1 MFDQGGICL
10 RSLFGFYLQ
19 LVSRIIKDL
28 METTMTDQE
37 LLQGIARIAQ
47 DAGEEILAVYNDDAP
62 LDISLKE
69 DDSPLTLADS
79 RANAVIVA
87 GLKRLDEFMPVISE
101 EAEMP
106 SFEERSQWHR
116 YWLVDPLDGTKEF
129 ISRNGEFTVNI
140 ALVEQGVPVLGVVHV
155 PVSNVTYYGG
165 TAVHGAWREEAGK
178 AAAALQ
184 PTHIEEATSLLRF
197 VASRSHR
204 GVQVDQLIQQ
214 AATRFDAIE
223 VVSMGSSLKMCLL
236 AEGKADCYPRLAPTS
251 EWDTAAAHAVLSAVG
266 GEIVKTDFQPLR
278 YNEKSDILNPH
289 FIAFAD
295 PEFAWEELL
304 KPAL

>member
-1 MFDQGGICL
+1 
-10 RSLFGFYLQ
+10 
-19 LVSRIIKDL
+19 
-28 METTMTDQE
+28 MTDQE

-47 DAGEEILAVYNDDAP
+47 NAGEEILAVYHDDAP
-62 LDISLKE
+62 LDVSLKE

-79 RANAVIVA
+79 KANAVIVA
-87 GLKRLDEFMPVISE
+87 GLKQLDAVMPVVSE
-101 EAEMP
+101 ESEMP
-106 SFEERSQWHR
+106 PFEQRSQWHR

-140 ALVEQGVPVLGVVHV
+140 ALVERGVPVLGVVHV
-155 PVSNVTYYGG
+155 PVTDVTYYGG
-165 TAVHGAWREEAGK
+165 SAVAGAWRVEAGK
-178 AAAALQ
+178 DAEALQ
-184 PTHIEEATSLLRF
+184 PRPLEEATTLARF

-204 GVQVDQLIQQ
+204 GVQVDQIIQQ

-251 EWDTAAAHAVLSAVG
+251 EWDTAAAHAVLRAVG

-278 YNEKSDILNPH
+278 YNQKPDILNPH
-289 FIAFAD
+289 FIALAD
-295 PEFAWEELL
+295 PAFAWEELL